1 MTEQKQQWTEI
12 IQPKTA
18 LLNIPLRDVW
28 QYRDLLLLLVKRDF
42 VSYYKQTILG
52 PIWFFIQPVLT
63 TLIFAIVFGNIAKIG
78 TDGIPMFIFYLS
90 GITLWNYFSDSLN
103 KTATVFKDN
112 ANLFGKVYFP
122 RLILPLSIIVSNL
135 IKLGIQLLL
144 FMGVWI
150 YYLISTNS
158 IQPNVYALLL
168 PLLIIV
174 IGLQALGFGMII
186 SSLTSKYRDLIF
198 LLSFS
203 VQLWMYAT
211 PVIYPLSSIPE
222 KYKWFV
228 NANPVT
234 PVIEVFRY
242 GFLGRGEFSTASII
256 YCLLFTLFIL
266 ATGTIIFNKVE
277 KNFMD
282 TV

>member
-1 MTEQKQQWTEI
+1 MAEQKQQWTEI

-18 LLNIPLRDVW
+18 LLNIPLKDVW

-52 PIWFFIQPVLT
+52 PIWFFIQPILT
-63 TLIFAIVFGNIAKIG
+63 TLIFVVIFGNIAQIG

-103 KTATVFKDN
+103 KTSTVFKDN

-122 RLILPLSIIVSNL
+122 RLILPLSIVVSNL

-144 FMGVWI
+144 FLCIWLYIIV
-150 YYLISTNS
+150 SADN
-158 IQPNVYALLL
+158 IQPNWYALTL

-203 VQLWMYAT
+203 IQLWMYAT

-242 GFLGRGEFSTASII
+242 GFLGNGEFSTASIL
-256 YCLLFTLFIL
+256 YCLFFTIFIL
-266 ATGTIIFNKVE
+266 ATGTVIFNKVE